1 MAIERRYAAL
11 AAILVLGA
19 CGNYPR
25 DPEDTLNLVR
35 QNNTFRVGL
44 IARGDAQSDKTNELI
59 QRVAQATGARPV
71 ARSGDAEPLLLDL
84 EEGKLDLVV
93 GTFDEKTPWD
103 TRVTVGPALERRL
116 VGKTRQQLAPA
127 MRNGEN
133 AWIALIERQVRD
145 IAPEAQ

>member
-1 MAIERRYAAL
+1 MAFERKYAGLAAAL
-11 AAILVLGA
+11 ILSG

-35 QNNTFRVGL
+35 QNGSFRVGL
-44 IARGDAQSDKTNELI
+44 IAGGDAQSDKTSELI
-59 QRVAQATGARPV
+59 ERIAAATGAQP
-71 ARSGDAEPLLLDL
+71 ATISGDAEPLLMEL

-103 TRVTVGPALERRL
+103 TRVTVGPPLERRL
-116 VGKTRQQLAPA
+116 EGKSHQQFAPA

-133 AWIALIERQVRD
+133 AWIALVERQVRD